1 MSWAE
6 GLPREKKKPSVIT
19 RLGPEKTKSN
29 AYRSVNW
36 LVTLHVAVLARAV
49 VGLAEGHA
57 RNAAGDQT
65 CRLLAVT
72 AISASLESRG
82 NHVQRSTGAK
92 QEKKPVLHGRAS
104 GGDGAENFSVLA
116 KVLLKRS
123 FQSSISRLSM
133 GPPAAFWSDIV
144 IRWRK

>member
-1 MSWAE
+1 M
-6 GLPREKKKPSVIT
+6 T
-19 RLGPEKTKSN
+19 RLGREKTKLN

-36 LVTLHVAVLARAV
+36 LVTFHVAVFARAV

-57 RNAAGDQT
+57 GDTAGDQA
-65 CRLLAVT
+65 CIRLASSV
-72 AISASLESRG
+72 SASLESCG
-82 NHVQRSTGAK
+82 NHVQRSTGSK
-92 QEKKPVLHGRAS
+92 QEKKPVLHARAS

-116 KVLLKRS
+116 IVLLKRF

-144 IRWRK
+144 IRW

>member
-6 GLPREKKKPSVIT
+6 ELPRDVGMT
-19 RLGPEKTKSN
+19 RLGREKTKSD

-36 LVTLHVAVLARAV
+36 LVTLHVAVFARAV
-49 VGLAEGHA
+49 VSLAEGHA
-57 RNAAGDQT
+57 RNTAGDQA
-65 CRLLAVT
+65 CIRLAVVT
-72 AISASLESRG
+72 VSASLESCG
-82 NHVQRSTGAK
+82 NHVQRSTGSK

-116 KVLLKRS
+116 IVLLKRF

-144 IRWRK
+144 IRW